1 MSTSAPKRSAGL
13 EKYKEQR
20 DVQLTKN
27 LHEKLTA
34 ELQSLHHSKQLNLF
48 LSKVYFELWNMKS
61 AEDTIKF

>member
-1 MSTSAPKRSAGL
+1 MSTSAPERSAGL

-34 ELQSLHHSKQLNLF
+34 EA
-48 LSKVYFELWNMKS
+48 
-61 AEDTIKF
+61 AEPASFKATEPFFK